1 MHSIRQ
7 LISEY
12 KEERPK
18 TPPEDSNPGK
28 SSDNELLLVI
38 LPQIK

>member
-7 LISEY
+7 LISAY

-18 TPPEDSNPGK
+18 TLPENSNPGM
-28 SSDNELLLVI
+28 SSAKELLLVI
-38 LPQIK
+38 LP